1 MLASLFTMSPFS
13 STKVLGSLA
22 NGAPNGN
29 KYKIAGELSWH
40 LEVAKRAV
48 SNYMAIADGER
59 RGGRGMKLIIKGSS
73 AVVTNQQA
81 AKR

>member
-1 MLASLFTMSPFS
+1 MLASIFTMSPFL
-13 STKVLGSLA
+13 STKILGSLA

-48 SNYMAIADGER
+48 SNYMANADGER
-59 RGGRGMKLIIKGSS
+59 KGAWDEVDNQGFFCGGHKS
-73 AVVTNQQA
+73 AGN
-81 AKR
+81 

>member
-13 STKVLGSLA
+13 STKMLGSLT

-40 LEVAKRAV
+40 FEVAK
-48 SNYMAIADGER
+48 
-59 RGGRGMKLIIKGSS
+59 
-73 AVVTNQQA
+73 
-81 AKR
+81 

>member
-13 STKVLGSLA
+13 STKMLGSLA

-29 KYKIAGELSWH
+29 KHKIAGELSWH

-48 SNYMAIADGER
+48 SNYMANADGER
-59 RGGRGMKLIIKGSS
+59 RGRGMKLIIKGSS

>member
-13 STKVLGSLA
+13 STKMLDSLA

-48 SNYMAIADGER
+48 SNYMAIADGKR
-59 RGGRGMKLIIKGSS
+59 RGAWDEVDNQGFFCGGHKSAGS
-73 AVVTNQQA
+73 
-81 AKR
+81 

>member
-1 MLASLFTMSPFS
+1 MLACLFTMLPFS
-13 STKVLGSLA
+13 STKMLSSLA

-29 KYKIAGELSWH
+29 EYKIAGELSWH

-59 RGGRGMKLIIKGSS
+59 RGVWDEVDNQGFFCGGHKSAGS
-73 AVVTNQQA
+73 
-81 AKR
+81 

>member
-48 SNYMAIADGER
+48 SNYMAMNV
-59 RGGRGMKLIIKGSS
+59 GGRGMKLIIKGSS